1 MITRF
6 DKFKQQKLNEVSGI
20 YDGYYGLTLKEFR
33 MSDLYQITALSAQST
48 IEIFNGN
55 ETFQE
60 ALLPTSSLWNM
71 IDVGYK
77 SCTSGML
84 ALLEQTTD
92 LKDIEVYQDLMYM
105 KENKEKIKGVARL
118 LKEDIKNYK
127 SFLSTI
133 LEDQIQN
140 LSKVKIEKA
149 DAEFTDASSAIDV
162 VQKEILIKT
171 RKYRNPIYM
180 VGVFL
185 TNLISNYQP
194 SQTFMSLS
202 DFVKKHDLTLFHSIF
217 GESTEIPNLSEFES
231 VMEKPLKKMSE
242 SIEDTYYHMR
252 YYDLIPGADNAWR
265 TTVIVHCLETLIDN
279 CILIEEEKISKRLAQ
294 KYSTELSS
302 HAETKTWIGY
312 SGIQEGS
319 IVKSI
324 QRILQSMGLFK
335 GGITGKF
342 GELTHNA
349 VIRFQE
355 NSYNEE
361 GKKMKVDGRVGK
373 QTRWALENLTKSYIP
388 YVVQEEAEK
397 EEKTKK
403 EKSDKQSKQWPN
415 AEANVEGK
423 PKKSMII

>member
-1 MITRF
+1 MRF
-6 DKFKQQKLNEVSGI
+6 RGI

-403 EKSDKQSKQWPN
+403 EKSDKESKQWPD

>member
-403 EKSDKQSKQWPN
+403 EKSDKESKQWPD

>member
-84 ALLEQTTD
+84 ALLEKTTD

-105 KENKEKIKGVARL
+105 KENKEKIKSVAKI
-118 LKEDIKNYK
+118 LKEDINNYK

-133 LEDQIQN
+133 LEDQIKN
-140 LSKVKIEKA
+140 LSKAKIEKA
-149 DAEFTDASSAIDV
+149 DADFTDASSAIDV

-194 SQTFMSLS
+194 TQTFMSLS
-202 DFVKKHDLTLFHSIF
+202 DFVKKYDLTLFHSIF
-217 GESTEIPNLSEFES
+217 GESKEIPNLSEFES
-231 VMEKPLKKMSE
+231 VMEKPIKKMAE
-242 SIEDTYYHMR
+242 SIQDTYYHMR

-265 TTVIVHCLETLIDN
+265 STVIVHCLEVLIDN
-279 CILIEEEKISKRLAQ
+279 CILIEEEKISKRLAI
-294 KYSTELSS
+294 KFSDELAS

-319 IVKSI
+319 IVKTI

-355 NSYNEE
+355 NSYNEN

-373 QTRWALENLTKSYIP
+373 QTRWALENLAKSYIP
-388 YVVQEEAEK
+388 YIAQEEET
-397 EEKTKK
+397 EKTEKK
-403 EKSDKQSKQWPN
+403 KTDKTNKDWPDV
-415 AEANVEGK
+415 EVGVEGK
-423 PKKSMII
+423 PKKTMII

>member
-84 ALLEQTTD
+84 ALLEKTTD

-105 KENKEKIKGVARL
+105 KENKEKIKSAAKI
-118 LKEDIKNYK
+118 LKEDINNYK

-133 LEDQIQN
+133 LEDQIKN
-140 LSKVKIEKA
+140 LSKAKIEKTDA
-149 DAEFTDASSAIDV
+149 DFTDASSAIDV

-194 SQTFMSLS
+194 TQTFMSLS
-202 DFVKKHDLTLFHSIF
+202 DFVKKNYLNLFHSIF
-217 GESTEIPNLSEFES
+217 GESKEIPNLSEFES
-231 VMEKPLKKMSE
+231 VMEKPIKKMAE
-242 SIEDTYYHMR
+242 SIQDTFYHMR

-265 TTVIVHCLETLIDN
+265 STVIVHCLEVLIDN
-279 CILIEEEKISKRLAQ
+279 CILIEEDKISKRLAV
-294 KYSTELSS
+294 KFSEELSS

-319 IVKSI
+319 IVKI
-324 QRILQSMGLFK
+324 VQRILQSMGLFK

-355 NSYNEE
+355 NSYNENE
-361 GKKMKVDGRVGK
+361 KKMKVDGRVGK
-373 QTRWALENLTKSYIP
+373 QTRWALENLTKSYIS
-388 YVVQEEAEK
+388 YIAQEEET
-397 EEKTKK
+397 EKTEKK
-403 EKSDKQSKQWPN
+403 RTDKTNKDWPDV
-415 AEANVEGK
+415 EAGVEGK
-423 PKKSMII
+423 PKKTMII

>member
-6 DKFKQQKLNEVSGI
+6 NIFKEKKLNEVSGI

-77 SCTSGML
+77 SCTNGML
-84 ALLEQTTD
+84 TLLEQTTD
-92 LKDIEVYQDLMYM
+92 LEDIEAYQDLMYM
-105 KENKEKIKGVARL
+105 KENKAKIKGVASI

-133 LEDQIQN
+133 LQDQIKN
-140 LSKVKIEKA
+140 LSKVKIERSDA
-149 DAEFTDASSAIDV
+149 DYTDASSAIDV

-180 VGVFL
+180 IGVFL

-194 SQTFMSLS
+194 SQTFVSLS
-202 DFVKKHDLTLFHSIF
+202 DFVKKYDLETFHSIF
-217 GESTEIPNLSEFES
+217 GESTEITNLSEFIS

-242 SIEDTYYHMR
+242 SIQDTYYHMR

-265 TTVIVHCLETLIDN
+265 ATVIVHCLELLIDN
-279 CILIEEEKISKRLAQ
+279 CILIEEEKISKRLAK
-294 KYSTELSS
+294 KYAEELQS
-302 HAETKTWIGY
+302 HSETKTWIGY
-312 SGIQEGS
+312 NGIQEGS
-319 IVKSI
+319 IVKTI

-335 GGITGKF
+335 GGLTGKF

-349 VIRFQE
+349 IIRFQE
-355 NSYNEE
+355 NSYNEN
-361 GKKMKVDGRVGK
+361 GNKLKVDGRVGK
-373 QTRWALENLTKSYIP
+373 QTRWALENILKSYIP
-388 YVVQEEAEK
+388 YIS
-397 EEKTKK
+397 EEKVDKEGENKSTKAK
-403 EKSDKQSKQWPN
+403 KVWPETESN
-415 AEANVEGK
+415 KDGE
-423 PKKSMII
+423 PKKTIII

>member
-84 ALLEQTTD
+84 ALLEKTTD

-105 KENKEKIKGVARL
+105 KENKEKIKSAAKI
-118 LKEDIKNYK
+118 LKEDINNYK

-133 LEDQIQN
+133 LEDQIKN
-140 LSKVKIEKA
+140 LSKAKIEKA
-149 DAEFTDASSAIDV
+149 DADFTDASSAIDV

-194 SQTFMSLS
+194 TQTFMSLS
-202 DFVKKHDLTLFHSIF
+202 DFVKKYDLTLFHSMF

-231 VMEKPLKKMSE
+231 VMEKPLKKMAE
-242 SIEDTYYHMR
+242 SIQDTYYHMR

-265 TTVIVHCLETLIDN
+265 TTVIVHCLEVLIDN
-279 CILIEEEKISKRLAQ
+279 CILIEEEKISKRLAV
-294 KYSTELSS
+294 KFSEELSS

-319 IVKSI
+319 IVKTL

-355 NSYNEE
+355 NSYNEN

-373 QTRWALENLTKSYIP
+373 QTRWALENLAKSYIP
-388 YVVQEEAEK
+388 YIAQEEETEK
-397 EEKTKK
+397 TEKKKTNKTKK
-403 EKSDKQSKQWPN
+403 EWPD
-415 AEANVEGK
+415 AETNVEGE
-423 PKKSMII
+423 PKKTMII

>member
-361 GKKMKVDGRVGK
+361 GKKMKVDGRVGN

-403 EKSDKQSKQWPN
+403 EKSDKQSKQWPD

>member
-1 MITRF
+1 VITRF
-6 DKFKQQKLNEVSGI
+6 DIFREQRINEVSGI

-60 ALLPTSSLWNM
+60 ALLPTSSLWSM
-71 IDVGYK
+71 IEVGYK
-77 SCTSGML
+77 SCTSGMM

-92 LKDIEVYQDLMYM
+92 LKDVEVYQDLMYM
-105 KENKEKIKGVARL
+105 KENKEKIKSAAKI

-140 LSKVKIEKA
+140 LSKVKIEKS
-149 DAEFTDASSAIDV
+149 DAEFTDASSPIDV

-180 VGVFL
+180 IGVFL

-194 SQTFMSLS
+194 TQTFMGLS
-202 DFVKKHDLTLFHSIF
+202 DFVKKQDLSIFHSIF
-217 GESTEIPNLSEFES
+217 GESNEIPNLSEFVD
-231 VMEKPLKKMSE
+231 VMQKPLKKMSE

-265 TTVIVHCLETLIDN
+265 TTVIVHCLEVLIDN
-279 CILIEEEKISKRLAQ
+279 CILIEEEKISKRLA
-294 KYSTELSS
+294 KKFSEELSS
-302 HAETKTWIGY
+302 HASTKTWIGY

-319 IVKSI
+319 IVKTI

-335 GGITGKF
+335 GGVTGKF

-349 VIRFQE
+349 IIRFQE
-355 NSYNEE
+355 NSYNEN
-361 GKKMKVDGRVGK
+361 GKKLKVDGRIGK
-373 QTRWALENLTKSYIP
+373 QTRWALENLSKSYIP
-388 YVVQEEAEK
+388 YISEDEESEKKKSKKSENNKKLWPEAE
-397 EEKTKK
+397 
-403 EKSDKQSKQWPN
+403 SD
-415 AEANVEGK
+415 ADGK
-423 PKKSMII
+423 PKKTIII

>member
-133 LEDQIQN
+133 LEDQIKN

-403 EKSDKQSKQWPN
+403 EKSDKQSKQWPD

>member
-403 EKSDKQSKQWPN
+403 EKSDKQLKQWPD

>member
-1 MITRF
+1 METILPDQVT
-6 DKFKQQKLNEVSGI
+6 N
-20 YDGYYGLTLKEFR
+20 LK
-33 MSDLYQITALSAQST
+33 
-48 IEIFNGN
+48 
-55 ETFQE
+55 
-60 ALLPTSSLWNM
+60 
-71 IDVGYK
+71 
-77 SCTSGML
+77 
-84 ALLEQTTD
+84 
-92 LKDIEVYQDLMYM
+92 
-105 KENKEKIKGVARL
+105 KIKIERS
-118 LKEDIKNYK
+118 D
-127 SFLSTI
+127 STF
-133 LEDQIQN
+133 
-140 LSKVKIEKA
+140 S
-149 DAEFTDASSAIDV
+149 DASSPIDV

-403 EKSDKQSKQWPN
+403 EKSDKESKQWPD

>member
-403 EKSDKQSKQWPN
+403 EKSDKQSKQWPD